1 MNATPTPLHSI
12 PNRGNV
18 SAAVRSGPWWKYPH
32 MWMVIG
38 GPLIVV
44 VASFVTLWLAISTPD
59 PVYTDADIGRAR
71 DAAALQPADEH
82 GAAALAPAMQ
92 ARNHAATGGL
102 GRAPAAAPASAPAA
116 QP

>member
-1 MNATPTPLHSI
+1 MNATQPSYSQSLSRAQPPI
-12 PNRGNV
+12 EVP
-18 SAAVRSGPWWKYPH
+18 SGPWWKYTH
-32 MWMVIG
+32 MWMVVG

-44 VASFVTLWLAISTPD
+44 VASFVTLWLAIRTPD
-59 PVYTDADIGRAR
+59 PVYTDADVGRTR
-71 DAAALQPADEH
+71 SAAALQPADEH

-102 GRAPAAAPASAPAA
+102 GARPPVSPLPAT